1 MRCFALAL
9 LIAAPACIMPSVLE
23 EKERAVEPAPAD
35 VQWRATT
42 AADLNGLFESVSI
55 EGEQAA
61 ALWKIYYHFASDGT
75 FSGAALV
82 IGGRQPAFQ
91 TLSGTW
97 KLDEN
102 GLDLGDGTPVR
113 ASCAPDQLKL
123 ESQGTVVILRR
134 VAIS

>member
-1 MRCFALAL
+1 MRAL
-9 LIAAPACIMPSVLE
+9 LWVLLLAAPACIMPSVLD
-23 EKERAVEPAPAD
+23 EKHRAVERAPAEI
-35 VQWRATT
+35 QWRA
-42 AADLNGLFESVSI
+42 AKVEDLNGLYESVSI

-75 FSGAALV
+75 FTGAALV
-82 IGGRQPAFQ
+82 IGGPQPAFQ

-102 GLDLGDGTPVR
+102 GLDLGDGKPVR
-113 ASCAPDQLKL
+113 TLAAPDQLKL
-123 ESQGTVVILRR
+123 ESEGTVVILKR

>member
-1 MRCFALAL
+1 VRWLPWAL
-9 LIAAPACIMPSVLE
+9 LIAAPACIMPSVLD
-23 EKERAVEPAPAD
+23 EKARAVERAPAD
-35 VQWRATT
+35 VAWRAPT
-42 AADLNGLFESVSI
+42 AADLDGLYESVSI

-75 FSGAALV
+75 FTGAALV

-91 TLSGTW
+91 TLSGAW

-102 GLDLGDGTPVR
+102 GLDLGDGKPVR
-113 ASCAPDQLKL
+113 TSCAPDLLKL
-123 ESQGTVVILRR
+123 ESEGTVVILRR